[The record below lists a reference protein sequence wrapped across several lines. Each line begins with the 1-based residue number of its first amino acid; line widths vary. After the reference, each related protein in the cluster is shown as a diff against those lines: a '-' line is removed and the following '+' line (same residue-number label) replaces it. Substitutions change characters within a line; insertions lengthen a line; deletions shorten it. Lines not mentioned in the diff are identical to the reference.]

1 MSDRSLLIAAFIVGG
16 AIVAASFSTRARYS
30 LSAAGNNV
38 AWRMDTWSG
47 QIDICAAAYLPTGP
61 LVRCGAVV
69 VTPDLGPQGA
79 PATPSAPTPQSPS
92 EQAPAQPFAPLPDRP
107 RDHVSFPRDLA
118 PVQRDDA
125 PI

>member
-30 LSAAGNNV
+30 LSAAGSNV

-47 QIDICAAAYLPTGP
+47 QIDICAAVYLPTGP

-69 VTPDLGPQGA
+69 VTPVPDGPVAPPVNPGDPA
-79 PATPSAPTPQSPS
+79 PAP
-92 EQAPAQPFAPLPDRP
+92 
-107 RDHVSFPRDLA
+107 LA
-118 PVQRDDA
+118 PPQASAQHDRV
-125 PI
+125 